1 MKLFRILC
9 IPFSEILAF
18 VQQRRNMVFK
28 YDALKLPGAT
38 IHQYKAIIICLTI
51 SAERKKPIRIWG
63 QRHLLYFKECRRITY
78 LDILTSGNLNSYLVD
93 IDEQTEEILNIELIF
108 M

>member
-1 MKLFRILC
+1 MFMSPLSISVDMKLFRILC

-51 SAERKKPIRIWG
+51 SAERK
-63 QRHLLYFKECRRITY
+63 
-78 LDILTSGNLNSYLVD
+78 NL
-93 IDEQTEEILNIELIF
+93 
-108 M
+108 